1 MKEAEAAVKPA
12 TIANEQRT
20 ASLRRIT
27 SALALQLSSHVA
39 GRNAAS
45 AMLCQVRPFAQ
56 LMLLLAAQHA
66 CRADLKGTSLYASN
80 TKILL
85 SSVSQCVHNSRLQS
99 WALTQQSSAIML
111 QACNNVGWRLPRCW
125 RGNCCSTAAFA
136 AGSLPEPRRCVC
148 GPWKQ
153 AV

>member
-12 TIANEQRT
+12 IIANEQRT

-66 CRADLKGTSLYASN
+66 CRADLSGTSLYAPRFSYLRFHSVC
-80 TKILL
+80 TIL
-85 SSVSQCVHNSRLQS
+85 VYR
-99 WALTQQSSAIML
+99 
-111 QACNNVGWRLPRCW
+111 VGP
-125 RGNCCSTAAFA
+125 
-136 AGSLPEPRRCVC
+136 
-148 GPWKQ
+148 
-153 AV
+153 